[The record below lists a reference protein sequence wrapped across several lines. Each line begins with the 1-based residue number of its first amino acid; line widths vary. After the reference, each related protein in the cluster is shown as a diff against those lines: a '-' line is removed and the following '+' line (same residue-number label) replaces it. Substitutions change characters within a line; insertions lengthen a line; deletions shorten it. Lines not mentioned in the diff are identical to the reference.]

1 MPIKNIDI
9 NLFISQLSQLTR
21 DVSNL
26 FAKIESLELK
36 TTSLETSDRTN
47 STLSACNSEMVEN
60 LKERNDLLLKYCD
73 ECVDDMQILIDAKYL
88 SVEKWVDAKISETVV
103 KQEMALQHKIN
114 EIEAKLRKLDKDI
127 STCILKQN
135 KVEYVWKWIVGAT
148 VGAVT
153 TLISWAVKGYG
164 CSQGWW

>member
-36 TTSLETSDRTN
+36 TTSLVTSDRTN
-47 STLSACNSEMVEN
+47 STLSACNSEMVES

-73 ECVDDMQILIDAKYL
+73 EIGRAHV
-88 SVEKWVDAKISETVV
+88 
-103 KQEMALQHKIN
+103 
-114 EIEAKLRKLDKDI
+114 
-127 STCILKQN
+127 
-135 KVEYVWKWIVGAT
+135 
-148 VGAVT
+148 
-153 TLISWAVKGYG
+153 
-164 CSQGWW
+164 